1 MIFLE
6 ILLLNTIAIISAFY
20 IIKFLILRNY
30 QIFAFIQLFNIYGAM
45 SFVLLFSYLR
55 FLTGYIIVLEL
66 LTFLVLLFFYIRA
79 FDAANKKYHERFK
92 VIILS
97 FGYTKKTY
105 FNNFLSKKILAR
117 GFEAYLVGLGFCYL
131 VNKLFS
137 LLYWPLNPAIVVIP
151 SILFFLASVIKVSK
165 NNKVYKFLI

>member
-92 VIILS
+92 VLILS
-97 FGYTKKTY
+97 FGYTK
-105 FNNFLSKKILAR
+105 
-117 GFEAYLVGLGFCYL
+117 
-131 VNKLFS
+131 
-137 LLYWPLNPAIVVIP
+137 
-151 SILFFLASVIKVSK
+151 
-165 NNKVYKFLI
+165 